1 MSVLRFPPSK
11 SESRSVHT
19 RVAEAAA
26 ETKQASVAAAL
37 PDADAPPPGLDALC
51 SLVAVFFG
59 VPIVVF
65 TAHDDPAAPLAIHGT
80 TQAQAALFHRLSLPT
95 QQAQDV
101 IQLDTEALAAAG
113 AATDLHF
120 FTAVPLLLDGMGR
133 AAGVQAT
140 GVRAGA
146 LCIAGSQARAFS
158 PDDLRHLRD
167 YAAVA
172 AAAVRGSRALN
183 EARMREQMLARASR
197 LARVGGWEY
206 NVQTGSLTLSEQ
218 AMDIYGLEPSTKPTL
233 DMLMRRFYPGD
244 ALIDAREDLARILR
258 DSKGYDSRR
267 RIQRLD
273 GTSRW
278 IHVLAEPEL
287 HEGQVIRVH
296 GLIEDITEEVEAQR
310 RFHELAYTDKLTGLP
325 NRGAFLLELGRRFVR
340 TEAINL
346 VAVDVDGFKDV
357 NDTLG
362 HHAGD
367 QLLTDISQRIT
378 TFFAVGTFVARI
390 GSNEFAV
397 IVEAPDDSPADFT
410 AAVDQLRLALKAP
423 MAYPEYTL
431 MVSVSAG
438 ISAAPRQAEDA
449 DQLIRNTD
457 IALYQAKKAGGDCS
471 VMFEPHMRDRLEERV
486 QLLRDVRMGIAR
498 GEFII
503 YYQPIYDMRN
513 QTLSGFEAL
522 MRWSRP
528 ERGILSPAV
537 FGAAFDDQTLAPA
550 LGTVALRAAFT
561 QMRRWNEHGFAFGRV
576 SVNVAAAQFYT
587 GDLAG
592 QILSLLDEYG
602 LSAQQ
607 LTLEITES
615 VYLGQ
620 GSNAV
625 ESTLRKLHD
634 AGIHIALDDFGTG
647 YASLSQL
654 QRFPIDSLKIDKSFV
669 QEPDARSI
677 VDAIIALGTSMNLD
691 IVAEGVETR
700 AHQDQLLH
708 SNCRYGQG
716 HYYGKPMPA
725 EFYG

>member
-11 SESRSVHT
+11 SDTSTAHAH
-19 RVAEAAA
+19 VAGMSA
-26 ETKQASVAAAL
+26 EPL
-37 PDADAPPPGLDALC
+37 PPGLDPLCVLIALFF
-51 SLVAVFFG
+51 AV
-59 VPIVVF
+59 PHVVI
-65 TAHDDPAAPLAIHGT
+65 TAHEEAKGLLCAHGVDPGNAAAYLRLSRPTQETRDALILDPGALAV
-80 TQAQAALFHRLSLPT
+80 AQAP
-95 QQAQDV
+95 
-101 IQLDTEALAAAG
+101 
-113 AATDLHF
+113 ATMRF
-120 FTAVPLLLDGMGR
+120 FAAVPLLLDGGE
-133 AAGVQAT
+133 
-140 GVRAGA
+140 RAGA
-146 LCIAGSQARAFS
+146 LCIADTKARGFS
-158 PDDLRHLRD
+158 ADDLRRLRD
-167 YAAVA
+167 YATVA
-172 AAAVRGSRALN
+172 ACVVRGRRALY
-183 EARMREQMLARASR
+183 EASLREQLLARASR

-206 NVQTGSLTLSEQ
+206 NVETGGLTLSEQ

-233 DMLMRRFYPGD
+233 DMMMRRFYPGD
-244 ALIDAREDLARILR
+244 ALIDTRDDFARIFR
-258 DSKGYDSRR
+258 DGKGYDSRR

-287 HEGQVIRVH
+287 REGRVLRVH

-310 RFHELAYTDKLTGLP
+310 RFHELAYIDKLTGLP

-340 TEAINL
+340 TDAINL
-346 VAVDVDGFKDV
+346 VAIDIDGFKDI

-367 QLLTDISQRIT
+367 QLLTDVSQRIVG
-378 TFFAVGTFVARI
+378 FFPVGTFVARI

-397 IVEAPDDSPADFT
+397 IADEVGED
-410 AAVDQLRLALKAP
+410 AAAFLADVDQLRLGLKAP
-423 MAYPEYTL
+423 MLYPEYTL
-431 MVSVSAG
+431 SVSVSVG
-438 ISAAPRQAEDA
+438 ISAAPRQADDA

-471 VMFEPHMRDRLEERV
+471 MMFEPHMRDRLEERV
-486 QLLRDVRMGIAR
+486 QLLRDVRAGIAR
-498 GEFII
+498 GEFIV
-503 YYQPIYDMRN
+503 YYQPIYDMRS

-528 ERGILSPAV
+528 ERGILAPAH
-537 FGAAFDDQTLAPA
+537 FHAAFDDQALAPV
-550 LGTVALRAAFT
+550 LGTTALRAAFG
-561 QMRRWNEHGFAFGRV
+561 QMRRWNDHGFKFGRV
-576 SVNVAAAQFYT
+576 SVNIAAAQFYP
-587 GDLAG
+587 GDLAA
-592 QILSLLDEYG
+592 QILALLDEYG
-602 LSAQQ
+602 LSPLQ

-625 ESTLRKLHD
+625 EHTLRKLHD
-634 AGIHIALDDFGTG
+634 AGVHIALDDFGTG

-669 QEPDARSI
+669 QEPQARSI

-700 AHQDQLLH
+700 EHQDQLLR
-708 SNCRYGQG
+708 SGCWYGQG

>member
-11 SESRSVHT
+11 SEPRT
-19 RVAEAAA
+19 ARPRVAEG
-26 ETKQASVAAAL
+26 
-37 PDADAPPPGLDALC
+37 PADTMPPGLDPLCALI
-51 SLVAVFFG
+51 AVFFG
-59 VPIVVF
+59 VPTVVI
-65 TAHDDPAAPLAIHGT
+65 TDHGDPVMPLCVHGGAAEHAMLC
-80 TQAQAALFHRLSLPT
+80 QQLSQPT
-95 QQAQDV
+95 QEAQDV
-101 IQLDTEALAAAG
+101 VHLDAEALATAG
-113 AATDLHF
+113 APADMRF
-120 FTAVPLLLDGMGR
+120 FVAVPLLLH
-133 AAGVQAT
+133 AGE
-140 GVRAGA
+140 RAGA
-146 LCIAGSQARAFS
+146 LCIADSQTRPFT
-158 PDDLRHLRD
+158 PDDLRHLRG
-167 YAAVA
+167 YSAVA
-172 AAAVRGSRALN
+172 AAVVQARRALDD
-183 EARMREQMLARASR
+183 AHVREQLLARASR

-206 NVQTGSLTLSEQ
+206 NVETGGLTLSEQ

-233 DMLMRRFYPGD
+233 DMMLRRFYPGD
-244 ALIDAREDLARILR
+244 ALIDTREDLARILR
-258 DSKGYDSRR
+258 DGKGYDSRR

-278 IHVLAEPEL
+278 IHALAEPEL
-287 HEGQVIRVH
+287 RDGRVVRVH

-310 RFHELAYTDKLTGLP
+310 RFHELAYIDKLTGLP

-340 TEAINL
+340 AEPISL
-346 VAVDVDGFKDV
+346 VAIDIDGFKEV

-367 QLLTDISQRIT
+367 QLLTDVSQRIAG
-378 TFFAVGTFVARI
+378 FFPVGTFAARI

-397 IVEAPDDSPADFT
+397 IANAQGDSADSDILSE
-410 AAVDQLRLALKAP
+410 VDQLRLALKAP
-423 MAYPEYTL
+423 MTYPEYTL
-431 MVSVSAG
+431 MVSVSIG
-438 ISAAPRQAEDA
+438 VSEAPRQAADA
-449 DQLIRNTD
+449 DQLIRSAD

-471 VMFEPHMRDRLEERV
+471 VMFEPKMRDHLEERV
-486 QLLRDVRMGIAR
+486 QLLRDVRIGIAR
-498 GEFII
+498 GEFIL
-503 YYQPIYDMRN
+503 YYQPIYDMRS

-537 FGAAFDDQTLAPA
+537 FSAAFDDQTLAPA
-550 LGTVALRAAFT
+550 LGNVALHAAFS
-561 QMRRWNEHGFAFGRV
+561 QMQRWNETGFDFGRV

-587 GDLAG
+587 GDLAE
-592 QILSLLDEYG
+592 QILSLLKKYG
-602 LSAQQ
+602 LNPRQ

-625 ESTLRKLHD
+625 ESTLRTLHD

-669 QEPDARSI
+669 QEPDAQSI

-700 AHQDQLLH
+700 AHQEQLLQ
-708 SNCRYGQG
+708 SGCRYGQG
-716 HYYGKPMPA
+716 HFYGKPMPA

>member
-1 MSVLRFPPSK
+1 MP
-11 SESRSVHT
+11 
-19 RVAEAAA
+19 
-26 ETKQASVAAAL
+26 ET
-37 PDADAPPPGLDALC
+37 PPPGLDTLC
-51 SLVAVFFG
+51 TLIAFFFG
-59 VPIVVF
+59 VPIVVI
-65 TAHDDPAAPLAIHGT
+65 TAAGDAATPLCAHGIAPGSASPYQALSQATQETLDVAHLDP
-80 TQAQAALFHRLSLPT
+80 Q
-95 QQAQDV
+95 
-101 IQLDTEALAAAG
+101 ALAAAG
-113 AATDLHF
+113 APADLRF
-120 FTAVPLLLDGMGR
+120 FVAVPLLLEDGE
-133 AAGVQAT
+133 
-140 GVRAGA
+140 RAGA
-146 LCIAGSQARAFS
+146 LCIADRHARPFSQ
-158 PDDLRHLRD
+158 DDLRHLRS

-172 AAAVRGSRALN
+172 AGAVQSRRALDD
-183 EARMREQMLARASR
+183 ARMREQLLARASR

-206 NVQTGSLTLSEQ
+206 NVETGGLTLSEQ

-233 DMLMRRFYPGD
+233 DMMMRRFYPGD
-244 ALIDAREDLARILR
+244 ALIDTREDFARILR
-258 DSKGYDSRR
+258 DGKGYDSRR

-278 IHVLAEPEL
+278 IHALAEPEL
-287 HEGQVIRVH
+287 RDGRVVRVH

-310 RFHELAYTDKLTGLP
+310 RFHELAYIDKLTGLP

-340 TEAINL
+340 SQPISL
-346 VAVDVDGFKDV
+346 VAIDVDGFKDV

-367 QLLTDISQRIT
+367 QLLTDVSHRIAG
-378 TFFAVGTFVARI
+378 FFPVGTFAARI

-397 IVEAPDDSPADFT
+397 IADAPDGSAADFLGV
-410 AAVDQLRLALKAP
+410 VDQLRLALKAP
-423 MAYPEYTL
+423 MTYPEYTL
-431 MVSVSAG
+431 MVSVSVG
-438 ISAAPRQAEDA
+438 VSAAPSQAADA

-471 VMFEPHMRDRLEERV
+471 VMFEPEMRDHLEERV
-486 QLLRDVRMGIAR
+486 QLLRDVRLGIAR
-498 GEFII
+498 GEFIV
-503 YYQPIYDMRN
+503 YYQPIYDMCN

-528 ERGILSPAV
+528 ERGILAPAV
-537 FGAAFDDQTLAPA
+537 FSPAFDDQTLAPT
-550 LGTVALRAAFT
+550 LGTVALHAAFS
-561 QMRRWNEHGFAFGRV
+561 QMRRWKEHGFDFGRV

-592 QILSLLDEYG
+592 QILSLLTEYG
-602 LSAQQ
+602 LSPRD

-634 AGIHIALDDFGTG
+634 AGVRIALDDFGTG

-669 QEPDARSI
+669 QEPEARSI

-691 IVAEGVETR
+691 IVAEGIETR
-700 AHQDQLLH
+700 AHRDQLLR
-708 SNCRYGQG
+708 SGCRYGQG